1 MTFEDLKAHFG
12 NASYRKIAKTLGIS
26 PSQLTYYRKH
36 GIPLGRQVLISEQ
49 TNGKLKVSTNKEI
62 PNVP

>member
-1 MTFEDLKAHFG
+1 MTFDDVRTHFG
-12 NASYRKIAKTLGIS
+12 NAPYREIAKKLNIS

-49 TNGKLKVSTNKEI
+49 TNGKLKISINKETS
-62 PNVP
+62 NVP